1 MAVTLSSL
9 FNEAYYLAQ
18 NKDVA
23 EAVKAGVLSS
33 GRAHW
38 EQYGKHEGRA
48 FSEAFNP
55 AVYAANNPDL
65 AEAGLTTPAQLTLH
79 YVQFGIFEGRSILSA
94 AQFNADIYA
103 ANNPDV
109 VAVYGSAPGAL
120 YQHFTA
126 YGVGENRVASA
137 FDGAAY
143 LAANKDL
150 ADYLAA
156 GNTFGGYTGVAAA
169 RYHYYNNGIYEGRAF
184 PTGTQGYSI
193 SSPAAAT
200 EGSEVSFTVTLKLP
214 ATTDTTISYLISA
227 DDMGGLVSKVDQNDF
242 SAMTGT
248 VTIKAGES
256 TGTIK
261 LTPKADGVSE
271 GVEGFKVSLLGDTG
285 AVLATGTPVR
295 LNDGVAAAAAITV
308 SGAATANADKILVNM
323 TDVGGG
329 VTGANVTADGGAGF
343 DTLRLT
349 GNTDL
354 RIDLTNSANQV
365 RGIDLNGN
373 GKIDAN
379 GVENNVSASKI
390 FTAKNFEVVDA
401 YSRNPLNQTDT
412 TKNFLGDI
420 AYDGTGYAGDGV
432 STNGSIVLGGLGADT
447 IFGGI
452 GNDFLVGG
460 GVAQARGGGSDQ
472 LYGGRNA
479 DLFFAEMSKL
489 DSTDGNGTLF
499 IDGGNTF
506 DDKSSQDSDWLLLE
520 ASDDDEATTVN
531 LQGTFGGATGTDG
544 GSVTTRSGVTLAAL
558 KDVENLDASGNLYQ
572 AIDQIDTKIGGRA
585 IDGRVDGFTR
595 DAGAD
600 KNFAVGTTAQLIV
613 NGSDESNIIVAGYDN
628 DSVDGGAG
636 NDVLFGGNLGYL
648 LRQQN
653 NANLL
658 NATGGLN
665 LNVNAT
671 TNVVNDGRD
680 TLIGGAGD
688 DSIVF
693 EADGG
698 TYNGGTG
705 TDSLFLTNFSV
716 GRLAGATWAG
726 EKDNAGETAALAAQ
740 TTDNTVRI
748 DLGVGV
754 SATTAE
760 FRGYGGSNKAGTAD
774 QTNYKTGA
782 SSSIILGT
790 ENVIATGLGSLD
802 YDVDGSNKNDINV
815 KSQQNF
821 AGINANLALR
831 GTDASNV
838 LYANTGNDVIEGRG
852 GADSLSGGRG
862 NDTFVFQAGDGVDVI
877 HRQLDANNDG
887 IWDTDAS
894 GAGLFTQDFA
904 VKGTTI
910 PGSPTTINFTFTD
923 LTRVD
928 DVGAVSF
935 QLAGVGTINVNVA
948 AATDLAGI
956 VSILS
961 GAGVLPTG
969 VTVTAV
975 DATTIRFTDSV
986 GRTATAPG
994 VTSVSGTAL
1003 PVTLGPITQGTAAVT
1018 TDEQDRLVFQTYA
1031 DRATNT
1037 GVNTATTALT
1047 LEGEKLAVGFTTDA
1061 AGNVSTG
1068 LVNGQVYEARFT
1080 DLNVDDT
1087 VTVTVNGQS
1096 FTVKLAGAN
1105 ELARLTEIR
1114 DAINSGD
1121 AGGAAGKLTASLDT
1135 ATVDGN
1141 TVNTLVIAGDE
1152 DVFMTAP
1159 TFTLLNGSGGSAPTA
1174 ALLVNG
1180 ATVSN
1185 AASSSNQITLLNY
1198 DGRNG
1203 GFTADNV
1210 LFVGEPTTVNTFTS
1224 ADSKS
1229 VLLTASNAGSTLTGK
1244 DAQANGLHGDD
1255 LLIGGNGNDSLSGGT
1270 GDDDFYGS
1278 KGTDTIVGGGDLTG
1292 TTFEDTLLFKRDLFT
1307 ATTAF
1312 TVAVDAGDD
1321 LLGKGKGT
1329 VTSVDGTTTVGTTQF
1344 SGIEQVRTIGNASQT
1359 VTDTLDVSALSN
1371 RINVVTTAS
1380 PNTTMLANEGVTVN
1394 LTSTGNAVT
1403 RTVDLNNDGDVADA
1417 NETNYAV
1424 LNVTGV
1430 ENVIGGNANDTVNLD
1445 ASQFASFNTI
1455 NLGGQGTNGADT
1467 VSYDHSALA
1476 AAGRPAL
1483 TISVETAADTDT
1495 VALAGGGTDRLV
1507 NVEQLTISNAATG
1520 TADDT
1525 LDVSALAGATVN
1537 YGSAITIGATLGGN
1551 TLNAGGIAV
1560 TGNGVANE
1568 RLTVTGLTEV
1578 EKVNGSTGSDRVIL
1592 DNAMG
1597 NSRASATAT
1606 AIGLASAYGAA
1617 TTTSVNVNLFKFDLG
1632 AGDDILDYRAETG
1645 RVNVVVNTGT
1655 GADLVIVDGNSD
1667 GFLNNSTQDRVDQ
1680 ATNVERYFGGTG
1692 VNAIDLSAATL
1703 NTTINFSAEASN
1715 NNPTNE
1721 FADPNG
1727 TAAGATNVLRGIS
1740 VASTADA
1747 TQVFARFMNVVGGAG
1762 FTTVAGSANAETVI
1776 VTDAETAVAH
1786 TFNLGGG
1793 ANKVDAGAVTTA
1805 TNFTVG
1811 ALTLGTAT
1819 HTFNGDTVSS
1829 NANSLTLVASSGN
1842 TSDTINISA
1851 LTAGAK
1857 NVVNLES
1864 GVVQEFGA
1872 GASPSVVNA
1881 INVSNFE
1888 NVTGSSVADFIT
1900 GSSSANGL
1908 NGGAGNDSISGGG
1921 GADTLTG
1928 GEGKDIIVGGAGSD
1942 SIVLTETTSVVD
1954 RIIYSASA
1962 ATESSGFNQATTG
1975 TADIVTGFTSG
1986 TDKIVIT
1993 VSDTSNVLNAALGL
2007 TNGNNDTD
2015 GDANDATIVVD
2026 LGSDN
2031 AVGGV
2036 GGAADVSIDL
2046 EDIGTV
2052 VAGDVVFRVLQT
2064 SGADAQT
2071 LSNAG
2076 GSVGSYELVYT
2087 ARDQSTLG
2095 TRDEITNFDG
2105 NTDVIDLSSFGFTG
2119 AGTAAIKYSNP
2130 VSVDNASTLTDL
2142 FDDGG
2147 TDRRVA
2153 VQLEQGTTNLRV
2165 FIDVNGDGD
2174 FNQAD
2179 DMVIDLVGVTNGG
2192 GTAASWADNFRFNDF
2207 GF

>member
-9 FNEAYYLAQ
+9 FNEAYYLSQ
-18 NKDVA
+18 NPDVA

-33 GRAHW
+33 GLAHW
-38 EQYGKHEGRA
+38 EQYGVHEGRA

-79 YVQFGIFEGRSILSA
+79 YVQFGIFEGRSIFTA
-94 AQFNADIYA
+94 AQFNAAIYA
-103 ANNPDV
+103 ASNPDLAANGV
-109 VAVYGSAPGAL
+109 TDPVAL
-120 YQHFTA
+120 YQHFTT
-126 YGVGENRVASA
+126 YGVTENRVASA

-156 GNTFGGYTGVAAA
+156 GNTFGGYTGVEAA
-169 RYHYYNNGIYEGRAF
+169 RFHYYNNGIYEGRAF

-248 VTIKAGES
+248 VTIKAGET
-256 TGTIK
+256 TGTIT

-308 SGAATANADKILVNM
+308 SGAATANADKVTVNM

-432 STNGSIVLGGLGADT
+432 TTNGSIVLGGLGADT

-489 DSTDGNGTLF
+489 DSTDGNGTLS
-499 IDGGNTF
+499 IDGGNTY
-506 DDKSSQDSDWLLLE
+506 DDKASQDSDWLLLE

-531 LQGTFGGATGTDG
+531 LQVGGNTDNG
-544 GSVTTRSGVTLAAL
+544 NVTTRSGVQLAAL

-585 IDGRVDGFTR
+585 TDSRVDGFTR
-595 DAGAD
+595 DADAD
-600 KNFAVGTTAQLIV
+600 KNFGIGTTAQLIV
-613 NGSDESNIIVAGYDN
+613 NGSAENNIIVAGYDN

-680 TLIGGAGD
+680 TLLGGAGD

-693 EADGG
+693 EMDGG
-698 TYNGGTG
+698 SIDGGAG
-705 TDSLFLTNFSV
+705 TDSLFLTNFTA

-726 EKDNAGETAALAAQ
+726 EKDNAGETAALTAQ

-748 DLGVGV
+748 DLGVGT

-782 SSSIILGT
+782 SSSVILNT

-831 GTDASNV
+831 GTDVSNV

-862 NDTFVFQAGDGVDVI
+862 NDTFVFQAGDGVDVV

-961 GAGVLPTG
+961 GALPAG

-986 GRTATAPG
+986 GRVATAPG

-1037 GVNTATTALT
+1037 GVNTTNTALT

-1096 FTVKLAGAN
+1096 FTVKLAGGS
-1105 ELARLTEIR
+1105 ETARLQEIR
-1114 DAINSGD
+1114 DAINNGD
-1121 AGGAAGKLTASLDT
+1121 AGGSAGKLTASLDT

-1141 TVNTLVIAGDE
+1141 VVNTLLISGDE
-1152 DVFMTAP
+1152 DVFMMAP
-1159 TFTLLNGSGGSAPTA
+1159 TFTLVNGSGGSAPTA
-1174 ALLVNG
+1174 TLLVNG

-1198 DGRNG
+1198 DARNG

-1210 LFVGEPTTVNTFTS
+1210 LFVGEPATVNTFTS

-1380 PNTTMLANEGVTVN
+1380 PNTAMLASEGVTVN

-1417 NETNYAV
+1417 NESNYAV

-1445 ASQFASFNTI
+1445 ASQYASFNTI
-1455 NLGGQGTNGADT
+1455 NLGSQGTNGADT

-1476 AAGRPAL
+1476 AAGRPAM
-1483 TISVETAADTDT
+1483 TISVEAAADTDT

-1507 NVEQLTISNAATG
+1507 SVEQLNISNAATG

-1525 LDVSALAGATVN
+1525 LDVSAIAGATVN
-1537 YGSAITIGATLGGN
+1537 YGGAVTVLATLGGG

-1560 TGNGVANE
+1560 TGNGVGTE

-1592 DNAMG
+1592 DNAMS
-1597 NSRASATAT
+1597 NTRASATAT

-1645 RVNVVVNTGT
+1645 RVNVVVNSGT

-1667 GFLNNSTQDRVDQ
+1667 NNLNNSTQDRVDQ

-1692 VNAIDLSAATL
+1692 VNTIDLSAVTL

-1727 TAAGATNVLRGIS
+1727 TASGATNVLRGTS

-1747 TQVFARFMNVVGGAG
+1747 SQVFARFMNVVGGAS
-1762 FTTVAGSANAETVI
+1762 FTVVAGSANAETVI
-1776 VTDAETAVAH
+1776 VTDAETAAAH
-1786 TFNLGGG
+1786 TFNLGAG

-1829 NANSLTLVASSGN
+1829 SANSLTLVASSGN
-1842 TSDTINISA
+1842 TSDTIDVSA
-1851 LTAGAK
+1851 LTNGAK

-1864 GVVQEFGA
+1864 GLVQEYGT

-1881 INVSNFE
+1881 VNVSNFE
-1888 NVTGSSVADFIT
+1888 NVTGSSIADFIT

-1928 GEGKDIIVGGAGSD
+1928 GEGKDIIVGGAGAD
-1942 SIVLTETTSVVD
+1942 SIVLTEGASVVD

-1975 TADIVTGFTSG
+1975 TADIVTGFT
-1986 TDKIVIT
+1986 TTVDKIVIS
-1993 VSDTSNVLNAALGL
+1993 VADTSNVLNAALGL

-2036 GGAADVSIDL
+2036 GAAADVSIDL

-2119 AGTAAIKYSNP
+2119 TGTAAIKYSNP

-2147 TDRRVA
+2147 VDRRVA

-2192 GTAASWADNFRFNDF
+2192 GTAASWLDNFRFNDF
-2207 GF
+2207 SF